1 MFWTVLALAVMVV
14 ATRRASRALWFT
26 GAALLGVIVVKLFL
40 FDLSRVTGVERIV
53 SFIGI
58 GVLLLLIGYLSP
70 LPPKA
75 KEAV

>member
-1 MFWTVLALAVMVV
+1 
-14 ATRRASRALWFT
+14 
-26 GAALLGVIVVKLFL
+26 VVKLFL